1 MLHKFPLCS
10 IPNNSSAGITDS
22 PLTNHGVLQANRLGQ
37 HLAFTDVKISH
48 IFASDLMRAFKTAE
62 AIRLAQPKPANENA
76 QFAHETKQLTVLQEQ
91 DFGSLEGKTF
101 SERSRD
107 SKQTGKKLYSEA
119 HKNDSDFKD
128 VETQEAMRERSNK
141 FIDEYLIDLYQSV
154 PGDYAVV
161 VVAHGIILAHLWRC
175 VLRRFAPTAVSVA
188 PGVVATDRGLILEHI
203 GGWSNTGY
211 LELEI
216 KARTSESLKST
227 SPSITEVSASGL
239 LAETKATTTG
249 ITEPKLGD
257 MSLVVKAVNSLEH
270 LKGLKKTRGGI
281 GSSKYD
287 EGQKTIESFF
297 KKRKIG

>member
-1 MLHKFPLCS
+1 VLSSHNLCS
-10 IPNNSSAGITDS
+10 ILNRPSAGTTNS
-22 PLTNHGVLQANRLGQ
+22 ALTNHGVLQANRLAH
-37 HLAFTDVKISH
+37 HLVATDVKVAH
-48 IFASDLMRAFKTAE
+48 IFSSDLTRAFRTAE
-62 AIRLAQPKPANENA
+62 AIRLAQPKSADEHAP
-76 QFAHETKQLTVLQEQ
+76 FALETKQLADLREQ

-101 SERSRD
+101 YERSSD
-107 SKQTGKKLYSEA
+107 SKTGKELNSDA
-119 HKNDSDFKD
+119 HKNDADFKE
-128 VETQEAMRERSNK
+128 VETQEAMRARSNM
-141 FIDEYLIDLYQSV
+141 FVGEYLLDLFHSV

-175 VLRRFAPTAVSVA
+175 VLHRFAPTVVSVA
-188 PGVVATDRGLILEHI
+188 PDVLAADRGFILEHL

-216 KARTSESLKST
+216 MPRTGESLKTT
-227 SPSITEVSASGL
+227 SPAPTEAPASVL
-239 LAETKATTTG
+239 LVEAEATTNDATRR
-249 ITEPKLGD
+249 KLLD
-257 MSLVVKAVNSLEH
+257 LSLVVKAVNSLEH